1 MKGHFYLLLMV
12 NIGIMKI
19 IEVKEDII
27 EVHKNS

>member
-1 MKGHFYLLLMV
+1 MV